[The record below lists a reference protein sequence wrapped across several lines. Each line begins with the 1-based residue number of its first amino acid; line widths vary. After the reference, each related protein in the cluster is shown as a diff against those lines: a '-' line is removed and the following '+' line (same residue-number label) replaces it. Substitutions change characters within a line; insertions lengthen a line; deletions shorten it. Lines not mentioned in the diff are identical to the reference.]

1 MALFDLKNFNGEVF
15 GRYVD
20 TVPNL
25 NRNQL
30 LKSGAIIEKSQYAA
44 MLPDQTGG
52 NYITVPI
59 KARIGGTPDNYDG
72 STDIKSDSRDT
83 YTQGRIVVGRAHGW
97 TEKDFSSD
105 ITGEDFLPAAGEVAE
120 YWDGVDQ
127 VTLLATLKGVFGM
140 TGTENV
146 KFVTAHT
153 YDVSENATECGFKE
167 ITLNNAIQKALG
179 DNKAKFSLAIMHSKI
194 ATDLENL
201 KLLAYMKYTDKDG
214 VERDLTIATL
224 NGRIVLV
231 DDNMPTEA
239 VEAKYVKAVQ
249 TDPGALKV
257 TTDGTGTGEIK
268 KATVSTDIPD
278 AAEGDYVKL
287 LPAGTV
293 YTTYVLGAGAIEYTN
308 CGVKYP
314 YEMDRNPKTNGG
326 EDTLYSRQ
334 RKIFLRMES
343 ASNAR
348 RLSPRRMLSYQLVQ
362 TGSLQIIMQVPEQ
375 SISRR
380 KRSRSHRLKPEVKEV
395 PAWHMQIM
403 SFMEKIISA
412 MSCRKQIF
420 PDFRSGHRIG
430 WIQ

>member
-30 LKSGAIIEKSQYAA
+30 LKSGAVIEKSQYAA

-59 KARIGGTPDNYDG
+59 KARIGGTADNYDG

-120 YWDGVDQ
+120 YWDDVDQ
-127 VTLLATLKGVFGM
+127 ATLLATLKGVFGM

-214 VERDLTIATL
+214 VERDLTMATL
-224 NGRIVLV
+224 NGRTVLV

-287 LPAGTV
+287 LSAGTV

-326 EDTLYSRQ
+326 EDTLYARQ
-334 RKIFLRMES
+334 RKIFSPYGISFKRPSFVSPTDEQ
-343 ASNAR
+343 
-348 RLSPRRMLSYQLVQ
+348 LS
-362 TGSLQIIMQVPEQ
+362 TGSNWELANNNA
-375 SISRR
+375 SAGA
-380 KRSRSHRLKPEVKEV
+380 KYF
-395 PAWHMQIM
+395 PAKAIP
-403 SFMEKIISA
+403 IA
-412 MSCRKQIF
+412 
-420 PDFRSGHRIG
+420 RIKTRG
-430 WIQ
+430 

>member
-30 LKSGAIIEKSQYAA
+30 LKSGAIIEKSQYAT

-105 ITGEDFLPAAGEVAE
+105 ITGEDFLPAAVEVAE
-120 YWDGVDQ
+120 YWDDVDQ
-127 VTLLATLKGVFGM
+127 ATLLATLKGVFGM
-140 TGTENV
+140 NGTENV

-214 VERDLTIATL
+214 VERELTIATL

-249 TDPGALKV
+249 T
-257 TTDGTGTGEIK
+257 
-268 KATVSTDIPD
+268 
-278 AAEGDYVKL
+278 
-287 LPAGTV
+287 
-293 YTTYVLGAGAIEYTN
+293 
-308 CGVKYP
+308 
-314 YEMDRNPKTNGG
+314 
-326 EDTLYSRQ
+326 
-334 RKIFLRMES
+334 
-343 ASNAR
+343 
-348 RLSPRRMLSYQLVQ
+348 
-362 TGSLQIIMQVPEQ
+362 
-375 SISRR
+375 
-380 KRSRSHRLKPEVKEV
+380 
-395 PAWHMQIM
+395 
-403 SFMEKIISA
+403 
-412 MSCRKQIF
+412 
-420 PDFRSGHRIG
+420 
-430 WIQ
+430 IQAH